1 MPLFWLYYGLHEQQ
15 VGSGTPI
22 VERLSH
28 LFTIVILQNGTATA
42 TLMFQLEHYAKLLAQ
57 DSLVKVFQL
66 EHFTHAVMESGK
78 LEMFQLEHFTNLAT
92 VFQLEHPLIATCIEC
107 SNWNTCGNHS
117 ADVA

>member
-66 EHFTHAVMESGK
+66 EH
-78 LEMFQLEHFTNLAT
+78 
-92 VFQLEHPLIATCIEC
+92 PLIATCIEC